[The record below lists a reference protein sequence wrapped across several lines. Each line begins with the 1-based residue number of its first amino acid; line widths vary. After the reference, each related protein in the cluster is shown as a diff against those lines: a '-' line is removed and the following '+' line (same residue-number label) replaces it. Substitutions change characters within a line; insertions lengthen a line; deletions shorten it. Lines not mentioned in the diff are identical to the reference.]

1 MKNNDRLLLS
11 SLATGLIGCATA
23 VPAMAAACDR
33 ACLKGLTDKVLA
45 SMVAHD
51 SARLPLSH
59 VYAATENS
67 APSPPGMM
75 VLWRTASAARGQYYV
90 IDPVSQQVFV
100 IATISEG
107 PNDTLLYGRIKAQEG
122 LISELEL
129 YTSRSRGQS
138 GFMFSPDALANF
150 PPAWT
155 VAIAPEHRATRAALL
170 QAGRS
175 IFDTNVK
182 APDIA
187 AGCVLMENGRVV
199 AEDAEV
205 AKSVVTADAGG
216 KVSAAASAPAAAN
229 PDGTI
234 PVPCGNPPIRPT
246 DKLARTDIIDEEQGV
261 VVTLAIVH
269 GVAEPYVITSP
280 TESAFVPNSMR
291 APYEGML
298 KQQQASGK
306 YRAAFVRPMPATQS
320 VAQLHRIYD
329 GKLQGMMMLQST
341 GAPGS
346 RSPWVAR

>member
-1 MKNNDRLLLS
+1 MKNRDRLLIS
-11 SLATGLIGCATA
+11 SLATGLIGFATA
-23 VPAMAAACDR
+23 VPAMAASCDR
-33 ACLKGLTDKVLA
+33 VCLKGLADKVLA
-45 SMVAHD
+45 SMVARD
-51 SARLPLSH
+51 ATTLPLSP

-75 VLWRTASAARGQYYV
+75 VLWRTATAARGSYYV
-90 IDPVSQQVFV
+90 IDPVSEQVFV

-107 PNDTLLYGRIKAQEG
+107 PNDTLLYGRMKTQAG

-129 YTSRSRGQS
+129 YSNRSRGQS

-150 PPAWT
+150 PTAWT
-155 VAIAPEHRATRAALL
+155 VAIAPERRATRAALL

-175 IFDTNVK
+175 IFDTKVK

-187 AGCVLMENGRVV
+187 PGCVLMENGRVV

-205 AKSVVTADAGG
+205 AKSVVTADTGG

-229 PDGTI
+229 PDGTVAI
-234 PVPCGNPPIRPT
+234 PCGNPPIRPT
-246 DKLARTDIIDEEQGV
+246 DKLARTDIIDEVQGV
-261 VVTLAIVH
+261 VVSLAIVH

-291 APYEGML
+291 APYEAML
-298 KQQQASGK
+298 KQQQATGK
-306 YRAAFVRPMPATQS
+306 YPGAFVRPMPATQAVS
-320 VAQLHRIYD
+320 QLHRIYD

-346 RSPWVAR
+346 RSPWVSR